1 MLPVANKVAK
11 SAPRSN
17 LDLDVQRIESEEP
30 VKISKSWSNTAT
42 TVTTIVH
49 QWSIEHFFLRPEKTG
64 ESINSSTF
72 SAPGTNTSWYLSL
85 YPYGVNDDYK
95 DDLMLYLRLARP
107 TDKDLAV
114 NVKKCFKLYF
124 NDNLKVTRADKSI
137 SSYSLG
143 KSDCSSKGYPLMLQR
158 SGFVKKIL
166 DSERKEDK
174 NTLVVHCKLE
184 IIEAGKAAIQ
194 QHEYSGTPPIPKC
207 QLAEELGNML
217 ENGTLGDAKVHV
229 QNQTFKVHKAILVA
243 RSSVFAA
250 MFHHDMFEKKNNAIN
265 IEDIEPDVF
274 KEILTFIYTDQAP
287 NVKRM
292 ASQLLVAANKYDLE
306 RLKVICE
313 VEMTRHL
320 NMDNVCEALVLADIH
335 NAKYLKSEAMNMI
348 VKQATEIMNLTQWEN
363 IQKYHPHLVS
373 EAFRAQAIAAKK

>member
-1 MLPVANKVAK
+1 
-11 SAPRSN
+11 
-17 LDLDVQRIESEEP
+17 
-30 VKISKSWSNTAT
+30 
-42 TVTTIVH
+42 
-49 QWSIEHFFLRPEKTG
+49 
-64 ESINSSTF
+64 
-72 SAPGTNTSWYLSL
+72 
-85 YPYGVNDDYK
+85 
-95 DDLMLYLRLARP
+95 MLYLRLARP

-217 ENGTLGDAKVHV
+217 ENGTLGDAKIKLSRF
-229 QNQTFKVHKAILVA
+229 T
-243 RSSVFAA
+243 
-250 MFHHDMFEKKNNAIN
+250 
-265 IEDIEPDVF
+265 
-274 KEILTFIYTDQAP
+274 
-287 NVKRM
+287 
-292 ASQLLVAANKYDLE
+292 
-306 RLKVICE
+306 
-313 VEMTRHL
+313 
-320 NMDNVCEALVLADIH
+320 
-335 NAKYLKSEAMNMI
+335 
-348 VKQATEIMNLTQWEN
+348 KQFL
-363 IQKYHPHLVS
+363 
-373 EAFRAQAIAAKK
+373 